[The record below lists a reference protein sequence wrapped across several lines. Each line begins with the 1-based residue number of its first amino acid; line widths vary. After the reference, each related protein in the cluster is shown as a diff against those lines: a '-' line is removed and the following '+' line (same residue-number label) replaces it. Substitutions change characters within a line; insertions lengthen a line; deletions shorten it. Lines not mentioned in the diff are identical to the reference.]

1 MKIDYNGIVRDMTP
15 EEEEALEIGE
25 DYEPEEEIKT
35 DTQRITEL
43 EDAFNLLLSGGT
55 E

>member
-15 EEEEALEIGE
+15 EEEEAYS
-25 DYEPEEEIKT
+25 DDAPKEEIKT